1 MTEVQPSSAPWE
13 LKWKCISFTWH
24 VTPSP
29 SGWFLILYTV
39 IANLRPVGHIL
50 PVDLS
55 NHIFFFSII
64 IIWCL
69 FWNTVV
75 DQTEWLGELHVVRR
89 PLVDDH
95 WHSPVWPVMSQI
107 CPIMS
112 WWPRDLFGQDLSPW
126 QQIKCFI
133 FCLSLRLKL
142 SVWIQARF
150 RAVHICASRQMCKTS
165 TLTETLKCPGHYH
178 VTLVIM
184 HVWRILPFV
193 LEACCTESSW
203 TWTPRLL
210 RLSFTFAL

>member
-1 MTEVQPSSAPWE
+1 MYFIYLTCDAVSLRMIFNPVYSDCQPAARGPHPACW
-13 LKWKCISFTWH
+13 
-24 VTPSP
+24 
-29 SGWFLILYTV
+29 TV
-39 IANLRPVGHIL
+39 KSH
-50 PVDLS
+50 
-55 NHIFFFSII
+55 FFFSII

-75 DQTEWLGELHVVRR
+75 DRTEWLGELHVVRR

-142 SVWIQARF
+142 SVWIQTRF